1 MIGLKEYYD
10 PRKIFIFGRLMLAFN
25 LLLFLSNL
33 RRMPSLAALLVLVST
48 VSCTLPFMLQ
58 HRQHGI
64 ADPVFLRRVIVP
76 SFLGLT
82 VSVLLLS
89 LLSQWMSG
97 SYGLSHYEVM
107 GKFFNNRGMFFLVLS
122 NFIFVQMIM
131 KATIPAYEQRPYW
144 VLLLI
149 PLLLLAVV

>member
-1 MIGLKEYYD
+1 MNWKEYYD
-10 PRKIFIFGRLMLAFN
+10 PRKIFIFGRLMLLFN
-25 LLLFLSNL
+25 ILVFIANL
-33 RRMPSLAALLVLVST
+33 RRLPFIAALLVLVAT

-64 ADPVFLRRVIVP
+64 ADAEYLRRVIVP

-89 LLSQWMSG
+89 LLSQWLSG
-97 SYGLSHYEVM
+97 SYGLSHNEVM
-107 GKFFNNRGMFFLVLS
+107 GRFFNNRGMFFLVTS

-131 KATIPAYEQRPYW
+131 KEAIPAYERRPYW